1 MILLRAENPSA
12 WTGPTGN
19 NTYLLPGELPTLI
32 DAGVGRP
39 AHLESIEREL
49 RGQALAQVL
58 LTHTH
63 PDHASGVPSL
73 VVRWP
78 DVRVRAMSGSEAA
91 IADGEIITAGGG
103 VLEAVATPG
112 HAPDHCCFFEKATGD
127 LFCGDLVRAG
137 GTIVIAASRG
147 GDLRAYLDSLER
159 VLALGPRRLLPG
171 HGPVIDDPAAAIAR
185 YLDHRARRDEQVID
199 ALRDGCRTPEEIAA
213 RIYRLLDPAI
223 KAAAIDTVLAHLI
236 KLEGEGRV
244 ARAEDG
250 GLAR

>member
-1 MILLRAENPSA
+1 MILLRALNPSA

-19 NTYLLPGELPTLI
+19 NTYLLQGDVPTLV

-39 AHLESIEREL
+39 LHVESIAGEL
-49 RGQALAQVL
+49 QGRPLAQIL

-63 PDHASGVPSL
+63 PDHASGAPAL
-73 VVRWP
+73 AARWP
-78 DVRVRAMSGSEAA
+78 HVRVRSMSAPEGP
-91 IADGEIITAGGG
+91 IADGEIISAGGG

-112 HAPDHCCFFEKATGD
+112 HAPDHCCFFQRASGD

-147 GDLRAYLDSLER
+147 GDLRSYLDSLRR

-185 YLDHRARRDEQVID
+185 YLDHRARRDEQVLQS
-199 ALRDGCRTPEEIAA
+199 LRDGCRTPEQIAA

-236 KLEGEGRV
+236 KLEAEHRV
-244 ARAEDG
+244 ARFEDG
-250 GLAR
+250 WMVR

>member
-19 NTYLLPGELPTLI
+19 NTYLLPGKVPTLV

-39 AHLESIEREL
+39 LHVESVEREL
-49 RGQALAQVL
+49 QDRPLAQIL

-63 PDHASGVPSL
+63 PDHAGGVPAL
-73 VVRWP
+73 TARWP
-78 DVRVRAMSGSEAA
+78 GVRVRSMSGTDAV
-91 IADGEIITAGGG
+91 ADGEIIDAGDD

-112 HAPDHCCFFEKATGD
+112 HARDHCCFFSRSSGD

-147 GDLRAYLDSLER
+147 GDLRAYLDSLHR
-159 VLALGPRRLLPG
+159 VRALRPRRLLPG
-171 HGPVIDDPAAAIAR
+171 HGPEIDDPAAAIAR
-185 YLDHRARRDEQVID
+185 YLDHRARRDEQVLGS
-199 ALRDGCRTPEEIAA
+199 LREGCRTPEEIAA
-213 RIYRLLDPAI
+213 RIYRALDPAI
-223 KAAAIDTVLAHLI
+223 RAAAIDTVLAHLV

-244 ARAEDG
+244 ARIADG
-250 GLAR
+250 WSVP